1 MRHVNVR
8 IGEYIVISPIIK
20 KQVNPKNSSIG
31 NSPIGEHLPS
41 CNPSTSFD
49 DFSILAVRTK
59 HFIRTDRKH
68 VSNER
73 STIFD

>member
-8 IGEYIVISPIIK
+8 IGQYIVISPIIK

-31 NSPIGEHLPS
+31 EHLPPS
-41 CNPSTSFD
+41 NPSTSFD
-49 DFSILAVRTK
+49 DFNILAVRTK
-59 HFIRTDRKH
+59 DFIRTDRKH
-68 VSNER
+68 VNNER